1 MRKAIYVL
9 SGIVLLLSIF
19 AFVEPKQRS
28 VQTLEPKVVPK
39 KPAPKNIKVTM
50 KIKNRGIVVLEL
62 YPSKA
67 PKTTAHILSLI
78 DKKFYD
84 GQRFHR
90 VEDWVVQWGD
100 PGSRNPSKAK
110 HPIGTGGSGKNVPF
124 EDTGVRFSRGTL
136 GLASTGLKVGG
147 DSQMFILRKD
157 AFRLDGN
164 YCAFGRVVK
173 GMDVVDKIKK
183 NDIIVS
189 MRRS

>member
-9 SGIVLLLSIF
+9 SGIVLLIPIF
-19 AFVEPKQRS
+19 AFDVSKQIS
-28 VQTLEPKVVPK
+28 VQPLKPKVVPK
-39 KPAPKNIKVTM
+39 RPIPKNIKVTM
-50 KIKNRGIVVLEL
+50 KIERRGTVVLEL

-78 DKKFYD
+78 EKKFYD

-110 HPIGTGGSGKNVPF
+110 QPIGTGGSGKNVPF
-124 EDTGVRFSRGTL
+124 EDTGMRFSRGTL
-136 GLASTGLKVGG
+136 GLASTGMKVGG

-157 AFRLDGN
+157 AYRLDGN

-173 GMDVVDKIKK
+173 GMDVIDKIKK
-183 NDIIVS
+183 NDVIVS
-189 MRRS
+189 MRKS